1 MPTPHAADRWRGQAR
16 RGEIYFQPITHSHLT
31 FSQLQIAAASALGNI
46 AESLLQQSESGQ
58 VAELGPREDVLRAI
72 ITGME
77 STSSYSGINTTA
89 VSRLLQAVG
98 TLMWGDST
106 VIGLAKSRDMDS
118 ILRRLKDGFS
128 ENEVK
133 MLCND
138 LSVMLSSAA

>member
-1 MPTPHAADRWRGQAR
+1 M
-16 RGEIYFQPITHSHLT
+16 
-31 FSQLQIAAASALGNI
+31 
-46 AESLLQQSESGQ
+46 
-58 VAELGPREDVLRAI
+58 AELGPREDVLRAI